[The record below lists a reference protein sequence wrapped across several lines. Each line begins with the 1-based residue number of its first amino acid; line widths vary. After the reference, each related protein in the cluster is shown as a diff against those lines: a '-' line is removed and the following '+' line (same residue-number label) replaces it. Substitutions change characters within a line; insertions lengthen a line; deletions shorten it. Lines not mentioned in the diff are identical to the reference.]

1 MVIAAALASA
11 LCYAAAM
18 VLQQHGARQADGSAS
33 LRPGLVAELVRKPVW
48 LAGVAANLL
57 GYGLRF
63 AALSRG
69 SLVVVQPLLVTSLL
83 FALPASA
90 RWHREGGLGG
100 EVWASAAAIV
110 VGLAMFLAAAG
121 KAGNGVA
128 PSGLSWLSAVIA
140 IGLGSGLVV
149 AVARGESG
157 PRRAAMLA
165 AAGGGLLAFTAA
177 LTKAVAVGLRADG
190 LGVVWHWTPY
200 ALAVIGAASVIVTQ
214 SAFEAASLRASL
226 PVLMVVEPLMSVA
239 LGVGLFG
246 EHIAAGLPARSVEAV
261 GLVLAGVG
269 VVVLAR
275 REGALAQ
282 RESVPPG
289 DVERE
294 AV

>member
-18 VLQQHGARQADGSAS
+18 VLQQHGARQADAQAS
-33 LRPGLVAELVRKPVW
+33 LRPSLVAQLARKPVW

-90 RWHREGGLGG
+90 RWHREGRLGAD
-100 EVWASAAAIV
+100 VWASAAAIV

-121 KAGNGVA
+121 KADNGVV
-128 PSGLSWLSAVIA
+128 PSGPAWLAAA
-140 IGLGSGLVV
+140 IVVGLAAGVVV
-149 AVARGESG
+149 AVARGEAG
-157 PRRAAMLA
+157 PRRAAILA
-165 AAGGGLLAFTAA
+165 AAGGGLLALTAA

-200 ALAVIGAASVIVTQ
+200 ALAVVGAAAVVITQ
-214 SAFEAASLRASL
+214 SAFEAAPLRASL
-226 PVLMVVEPLMSVA
+226 PVLMVVEPLASVA

-246 EHIAAGLPARSVEAV
+246 EHIAAGLFARSAEAV

-269 VVVLAR
+269 VVVLA
-275 REGALAQ
+275 Q
-282 RESVPPG
+282 RESTVAESPEKEG
-289 DVERE
+289 V
-294 AV
+294 